1 MPSSTSSSSASKKA
15 VTQKASAKPAK
26 TTTALSSVTS
36 SHPPTTT
43 TTFTTNNKNNKNKN
57 NDTQNNKVT
66 THTKPTKDN
75 KKQSTPS
82 TSSSSTSSSTSSP
95 STSSSSSTTSS
106 TAQNKNEKKRKAE
119 EIQLPSSTKSKKA
132 KKSKKDDNKPD
143 QVEIKPK
150 INHDEDD
157 LAVSSDDDVDVDTN
171 MVDVEAKEDEKMQE
185 EQIPLP
191 SSDVAKKSK
200 PSKVVCMSRLPF
212 GMEENQLREFLA
224 QFGKIDQVRVS
235 RNRITGKSRGYAFIQ
250 FHEPVVAQIVAD
262 TLHDY
267 FFGIRR
273 LHCRIVPTEK
283 VHADLFKPIPLFKE
297 NPRVVSHRVF
307 NAKMKDDSEEAVEK
321 RQKNLLTKQ
330 KKLAKKLRDL
340 NISYTLPSAVTAKKR
355 MPTLKQ
361 MKRRPALKYNLS
373 QERALLALSGKPYF
387 RKE

>member
-1 MPSSTSSSSASKKA
+1 MLKQKKM
-15 VTQKASAKPAK
+15 K
-26 TTTALSSVTS
+26 
-36 SHPPTTT
+36 
-43 TTFTTNNKNNKNKN
+43 
-57 NDTQNNKVT
+57 
-66 THTKPTKDN
+66 
-75 KKQSTPS
+75 
-82 TSSSSTSSSTSSP
+82 
-95 STSSSSSTTSS
+95 
-106 TAQNKNEKKRKAE
+106 
-119 EIQLPSSTKSKKA
+119 
-132 KKSKKDDNKPD
+132 
-143 QVEIKPK
+143 
-150 INHDEDD
+150 
-157 LAVSSDDDVDVDTN
+157 
-171 MVDVEAKEDEKMQE
+171 KMQE